1 MVYGSLEKC
10 SNVVYFP
17 EPRCKKILYLIYN
30 RDMEINYLA
39 VGLAALAAFFLGY
52 LWYSVIFAKPW
63 HALIGMKSQGENVT
77 PPNLGKLLVG
87 SLILEIIMALN
98 LAAFIGADADWLFGL
113 MAGLAAGFGWVG
125 LALGVN
131 YMFEGKSFK
140 LWLIN
145 AGYNTV
151 VFAVMGLI
159 IGAL

>member
-1 MVYGSLEKC
+1 
-10 SNVVYFP
+10 
-17 EPRCKKILYLIYN
+17 
-30 RDMEINYLA
+30 MEINYLA
-39 VGLAALAAFFLGY
+39 VALAALSAFFLGFI
-52 LWYSVIFAKPW
+52 WYTVIFAKPW
-63 HALIGMKSQGENVT
+63 QALIGMQSENGKAKT
-77 PPNLGKLLVG
+77 PNLGKLLIG
-87 SLILEIIMALN
+87 SLILEIIMAFN
-98 LAAFIGADADWLFGL
+98 LAAFIGKDASWSFGL
-113 MAGLAAGFGWVG
+113 AAGLAAGFGWVA

>member
-1 MVYGSLEKC
+1 
-10 SNVVYFP
+10 
-17 EPRCKKILYLIYN
+17 
-30 RDMEINYLA
+30 MEINYLA
-39 VGLAALAAFFLGY
+39 VAVAALAAFFLGY
-52 LWYSVIFAKPW
+52 LWYSVIFVKMWQAE
-63 HALIGMKSQGENVT
+63 IGMKTQDKSVN
-77 PPNLGKLLVG
+77 PPNLGRLLIG
-87 SLILEIIMALN
+87 SFILEIIMAFN

-159 IGAL
+159 IGAM